1 MSELRLGEVMT
12 RDPLTAAPS
21 VALADVAAAM
31 RRRGVGSAV
40 IVEEGRVVG
49 ILTERDALAALAAGA
64 LPNDARAEAWMTPSP
79 LTLGPADGVT
89 HALEEMLKRNIR
101 HIPIVDGGRL
111 VGIVS
116 LRQLVNAARI

>member
-64 LPNDARAEAWMTPSP
+64 HPVAARAESWMTRSP
-79 LTLGPADGVT
+79 LTLSPADDIT
-89 HALEEMLKRNIR
+89 HALEEMLNRSFR
-101 HIPIVDGGRL
+101 HIPIVDG
-111 VGIVS
+111 
-116 LRQLVNAARI
+116 